1 MDEQLERQ
9 KELTRAVLA
18 EIAIRDAAPVD
29 AVLALA
35 AALGVCIH
43 TAALSKEVRPFVSR
57 AVLTA
62 VEQTMADMEAPPGPD
77 RDGGDGIGRDQ

>member
-18 EIAIRDAAPVD
+18 EIAIRDAAPID

-35 AALGVCIH
+35 AALGVCIA
-43 TAALSKEVRPFVSR
+43 TATISPEARPFVVR
-57 AVLTA
+57 AVLAA
-62 VEQTMADMEAPPGPD
+62 VEGTMDEMDGPPAPGMTS
-77 RDGGDGIGRDQ
+77 